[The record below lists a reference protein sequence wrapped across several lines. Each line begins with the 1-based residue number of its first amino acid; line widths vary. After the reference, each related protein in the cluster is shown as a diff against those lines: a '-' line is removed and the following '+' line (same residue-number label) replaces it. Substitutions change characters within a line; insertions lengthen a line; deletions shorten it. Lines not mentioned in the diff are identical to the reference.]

1 MDIIY
6 TINYKLYNIMKNKI
20 RKLMENPSALAVG
33 GWILKIIK
41 DN

>member
-20 RKLMENPSALAVG
+20 RKLTENPSALAE
-33 GWILKIIK
+33 GWMNFENYKR
-41 DN
+41 